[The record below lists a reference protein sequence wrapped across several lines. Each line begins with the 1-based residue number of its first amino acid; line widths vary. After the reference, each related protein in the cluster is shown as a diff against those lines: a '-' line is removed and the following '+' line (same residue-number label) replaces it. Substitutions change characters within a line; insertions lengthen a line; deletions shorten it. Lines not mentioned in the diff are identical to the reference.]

1 MKKIAFV
8 IVVCACILTPAA
20 ARADDG
26 GFWDMLF
33 HWDTKFFGY
42 GTEFHLVCRTASNKR
57 VENCE
62 EQFRNFRLRYF
73 RRPSTTPHFFTVYEN
88 GEARAV
94 RFEEIKHELNFRV
107 SYMHSY
113 GQRIPDAKL
122 APDDPLRNDT
132 RKIHAVRALALYT
145 FRANKWLDLA
155 AGGGIVPLFG
165 DDVHRVWRGVFSG
178 GLVFALA
185 GGWYAR
191 TDLSYYT
198 NTITGA
204 DFGHPTSSMVIK
216 PKPNASFTIG
226 VDLRRVGIFNA
237 APSR

>member
-8 IVVCACILTPAA
+8 IVVCACVLTPAA

-42 GTEFHLVCRTASNKR
+42 GTEFHLVCRTADNKR

-62 EQFRNFRLRYF
+62 EKFRKLRYLF
-73 RRPSTTPHFFTVYEN
+73 SPSMTPHEFTSYEN
-88 GEARAV
+88 NEAKAV
-94 RFEEIKHELNFRV
+94 TFEEIKHELNFRV

-122 APDDPLRNDT
+122 APDDPNRNDT
-132 RKIHAVRALALYT
+132 RKVQAVRALLLYT

-155 AGGGIVPLFG
+155 GGGGIVPLFG
-165 DDVHRVWRGVFSG
+165 DDVKPVWRGVFSG
-178 GLVFALA
+178 GLVVGLA
-185 GGWYAR
+185 RGWYAR

-204 DFGHPTSSMVIK
+204 DFGHPTSSMLIE
-216 PKPNASFTIG
+216 PKVNASFTIG
-226 VDLRRVGIFNA
+226 VDLRRVGVFNP